1 MREEDFP
8 SLVSPVAD
16 EGGFTS
22 DSLVTPF
29 SLSIFAAL
37 PKDVARGFALGPLVP
52 GRGLSSISRSRY
64 VTDWCVCPTV
74 LLTKVR
80 AEGRCLTN

>member
-1 MREEDFP
+1 
-8 SLVSPVAD
+8 
-16 EGGFTS
+16 
-22 DSLVTPF
+22 
-29 SLSIFAAL
+29 
-37 PKDVARGFALGPLVP
+37 
-52 GRGLSSISRSRY
+52 